1 MGLEKIRIY
10 RRLLELVGVIE
21 NMSETYYN
29 VDTIFLFNPRNCYYI
44 SIRRFSKLKLGKIY
58 AIYYTSKL
66 GAPRIMEQFKLGDP
80 AILNSLAR
88 PCFKA
93 NK

>member
-1 MGLEKIRIY
+1 MALEKIRIY
-10 RRLLELVGVIE
+10 RRLLKLVGVIE
-21 NMSETYYN
+21 NMSENN

-66 GAPRIMEQFKLGDP
+66 GAPAYYGTV
-80 AILNSLAR
+80 
-88 PCFKA
+88 
-93 NK
+93 

>member
-1 MGLEKIRIY
+1 MALEKIRIY

-21 NMSETYYN
+21 NMSENN

-66 GAPRIMEQFKLGDP
+66 EAPRIMEQFKLGDP